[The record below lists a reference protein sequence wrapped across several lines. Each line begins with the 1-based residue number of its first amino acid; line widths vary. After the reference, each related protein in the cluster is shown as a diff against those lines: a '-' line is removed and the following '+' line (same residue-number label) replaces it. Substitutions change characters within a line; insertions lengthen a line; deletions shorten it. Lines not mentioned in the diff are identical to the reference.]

1 MKMKV
6 AAAYTGRSMSQPVL
20 LNRLNDEI
28 DIELHLFKDHPEDV
42 DILDFDY
49 EHYSLEV
56 DNVKI
61 RGQTALWI
69 TQDRV
74 RKKWTEFMS
83 KNVTDDFDLVIGM
96 NNLAT
101 PAVDVANEYDIP
113 SLFFIRNLE
122 VTGQEIYQRDRGH
135 IENFLA
141 ANFGAKIQYP
151 FFVKNFREYKR
162 GMEETD
168 KVIANSKYVS
178 DRLNN
183 DFGVDS
189 EVVYP
194 PINFDEYRV
203 DNDEDG
209 YIAAVNPRNREKGA
223 DIFFDIVRSMP
234 SEEFLSAGSYRDS
247 SLRKQAES
255 LDNLTHMG
263 YCEDMREFYSQ
274 VKLVVVPSRW
284 NEAFGRAA
292 AEAMINGIPLVV
304 SDRGGLPEIV
314 GDAGE
319 IVSDIESPD
328 AWVEAIHRALNNHDP
343 DAQKKR
349 AERFSAENQG
359 NELVSIIESIME

>member
-1 MKMKV
+1 MKI

-20 LNRLNDEI
+20 LNRLNQEKE
-28 DIELHLFKDHPEDV
+28 IELHLFKDHPGEVELV
-42 DILDFDY
+42 DFEY
-49 EHYSLEV
+49 EHYSLDV
-56 DNVKI
+56 NNVKLG
-61 RGQTALWI
+61 RQTALWI
-69 TQDRV
+69 TQDQV
-74 RKKWTEFMS
+74 RKKWTKFLSE
-83 KNVTDDFDLVIGM
+83 NINNDFDLVMGM
-96 NNLAT
+96 NNLAP
-101 PAVDVANEYDIP
+101 PAVNVAEIYDIP

-122 VTGQEIYQRDRGH
+122 VSGQEMYQSDRGL
-135 IENFLA
+135 IRNFLEA
-141 ANFGAKIQYP
+141 DFGAKVQYP
-151 FFVKNFREYKR
+151 FLVRNFRAFKR
-162 GMEETD
+162 DMQRAD
-168 KVIANSKYVS
+168 QVIANSEYVS
-178 DRLNN
+178 ERLKT
-183 DFGVDS
+183 DFGVESDI
-189 EVVYP
+189 VYP

-209 YIAAVNPRNREKGA
+209 YIAAVNPRNYDKGA
-223 DIFFDIVRSMP
+223 DIFLNIVRSMP